1 MDTVMQLGGDPAIE
15 TMLSRVT
22 NGSLR
27 DPAPSGADLE
37 RIVAAGL
44 RAPDHGKLRPWR
56 FVAIRGE
63 AKARFAELCV
73 AALRARDPEATEA
86 EAIRM
91 RGKLTDPPLILA
103 LGMHVTATPKVPE
116 TEQVQSVAAAAM
128 NMLNAAHA
136 LGYAG
141 KWVSGPNAYDP
152 AVAAALGFQAP
163 DRVIGYLYLGTP
175 AEPAAPAR
183 RPDVSSHL
191 SEWSQE

>member
-1 MDTVMQLGGDPAIE
+1 MQLGGDPAIE

-22 NGSLR
+22 NGALR
-27 DPAPSGADLE
+27 DPAPAGADLE

-63 AKARFAELCV
+63 AKARFADICI

-91 RGKLTDPPLILA
+91 RGKLTDPPLVLA

-152 AVAAALGFQAP
+152 AVAAGLGFQAP

-191 SEWSQE
+191 SEWSQPAG